1 MKTFLIRTIRFTSV
15 ILIAIS
21 LLVVSCTGNEHEKV
35 YRGDSVEIIGICY
48 GYLDANILDTDEES
62 ISRGN
67 YNLHT
72 DLFLKG
78 YCITI
83 EEGYKSKS
91 C

>member
-1 MKTFLIRTIRFTSV
+1 M
-15 ILIAIS
+15 
-21 LLVVSCTGNEHEKV
+21 
-35 YRGDSVEIIGICY
+35 EIIGICY